1 MAKKLALIYLC
12 IDAVL
17 IAICA
22 YFGAVHV
29 LNSQV
34 ALISSSLIILASF
47 LGYKKRVAKKIAT
60 ADISAFDDVFDDNE
74 NSRIPSQDEVANLEN
89 SRIPSQDEVAKLG
102 NSRIPNENEAKNT
115 RNSRIPN
122 EKTPK
127 IPLRLYEFGSL
138 FSPLRLLGYVL
149 LILTFFILLKKELFE
164 PLSFL
169 AGIAVMPISAL
180 FSAVFI
186 KAK

>member
-17 IAICA
+17 ITICA

-60 ADISAFDDVFDDNE
+60 ADISAFDDVN
-74 NSRIPSQDEVANLEN
+74 EN

-102 NSRIPNENEAKNT
+102 NSRIPNENETKNA

-127 IPLRLYEFGSL
+127 IPLRLYEFGSV

-149 LILTFFILLKKELFE
+149 LILAFFILLKKELFE

>member
-12 IDAVL
+12 SDAVL
-17 IAICA
+17 IVICA

-60 ADISAFDDVFDDNE
+60 ADISAFDDVFDED
-74 NSRIPSQDEVANLEN
+74 EN

-102 NSRIPNENEAKNT
+102 NSRIPNENEAKNA

-127 IPLRLYEFGSL
+127 IPLRLYEFGSVL
-138 FSPLRLLGYVL
+138 SPLRLLGYVL
-149 LILTFFILLKKELFE
+149 LILAFFILLKKELFE

-180 FSAVFI
+180 FSALFI

>member
-34 ALISSSLIILASF
+34 SLISSSLIILASF
-47 LGYKKRVAKKIAT
+47 LGYKKRVEKKIAT
-60 ADISAFDDVFDDNE
+60 TDISAFDDVNE

-89 SRIPSQDEVAKLG
+89 SRIP
-102 NSRIPNENEAKNT
+102 NE
-115 RNSRIPN
+115 N

-127 IPLRLYEFGSL
+127 IPLRLYEFGSV

-149 LILTFFILLKKELFE
+149 LILAFFILLKKELFE

-186 KAK
+186 RAK

>member
-12 IDAVL
+12 SDAVL
-17 IAICA
+17 IVICA
-22 YFGAVHV
+22 YFGVVHV

-34 ALISSSLIILASF
+34 ALISSSFIILASF

-60 ADISAFDDVFDDNE
+60 ADISAFDDVFDD
-74 NSRIPSQDEVANLEN
+74 DEN

-102 NSRIPNENEAKNT
+102 NSRIPNKNEAKNA

-127 IPLRLYEFGSL
+127 IPLRLYEFGSV

-149 LILTFFILLKKELFE
+149 LILAFFILLKKELFE

-180 FSAVFI
+180 FSALFI

>member
-34 ALISSSLIILASF
+34 SLISSSLIILASF
-47 LGYKKRVAKKIAT
+47 LGYKKRVEKKIAT
-60 ADISAFDDVFDDNE
+60 TDISAFDDVNE
-74 NSRIPSQDEVANLEN
+74 NSKIPSQDEVANLEN
-89 SRIPSQDEVAKLG
+89 SRIPD
-102 NSRIPNENEAKNT
+102 ENEAKNA
-115 RNSRIPN
+115 RNSRISN

-127 IPLRLYEFGSL
+127 IPLRLYEFGSVL
-138 FSPLRLLGYVL
+138 SPLRLLGYVL

>member
-12 IDAVL
+12 SDAVL

-34 ALISSSLIILASF
+34 SLISSSLIILASF

-60 ADISAFDDVFDDNE
+60 ADISAFDDVFKDD
-74 NSRIPSQDEVANLEN
+74 EN

-102 NSRIPNENEAKNT
+102 NSRIPNENEAKND
-115 RNSRIPN
+115 RNSKIPN

-127 IPLRLYEFGSL
+127 IPLRLYEFGSV

-149 LILTFFILLKKELFE
+149 LILAFFILLKKELFE

>member
-12 IDAVL
+12 SDAVL
-17 IAICA
+17 IVICA

-34 ALISSSLIILASF
+34 SLISSSFIILASF

-60 ADISAFDDVFDDNE
+60 ADISAFDDVNE
-74 NSRIPSQDEVANLEN
+74 NSRIPSQDEVANL
-89 SRIPSQDEVAKLG
+89 G
-102 NSRIPNENEAKNT
+102 NSRIPNENEAKNA

-127 IPLRLYEFGSL
+127 IPLRLYEFGSV

-149 LILTFFILLKKELFE
+149 LILAFFILLKKELFE

-180 FSAVFI
+180 FSALFI

>member
-12 IDAVL
+12 SDAVL
-17 IAICA
+17 IVICA

-34 ALISSSLIILASF
+34 SLISSSLIILASF

-60 ADISAFDDVFDDNE
+60 TDISAFDDVNE
-74 NSRIPSQDEVANLEN
+74 NSKIPSQDEVANLEN
-89 SRIPSQDEVAKLG
+89 SRIP
-102 NSRIPNENEAKNT
+102 NENETKNA

-127 IPLRLYEFGSL
+127 IPLRLYEFGSVL
-138 FSPLRLLGYVL
+138 SPLRLLGYVL
-149 LILTFFILLKKELFE
+149 LILAFFILVKKELFE

>member
-12 IDAVL
+12 SDAVL
-17 IAICA
+17 IVICA

-74 NSRIPSQDEVANLEN
+74 NSRIPSQDEVA
-89 SRIPSQDEVAKLG
+89 KLG
-102 NSRIPNENEAKNT
+102 
-115 RNSRIPN
+115 NSRIPN

-149 LILTFFILLKKELFE
+149 LILAFFILLKKELFE

>member
-17 IAICA
+17 ITICA

-34 ALISSSLIILASF
+34 SLISSSLIILASF
-47 LGYKKRVAKKIAT
+47 LGYKKRVEKKIAT
-60 ADISAFDDVFDDNE
+60 TDISAFDDVNE
-74 NSRIPSQDEVANLEN
+74 NSKIPSQDEVANLEN
-89 SRIPSQDEVAKLG
+89 SRIP
-102 NSRIPNENEAKNT
+102 NENEAKNA

-127 IPLRLYEFGSL
+127 IPLRLYEFGSV

-149 LILTFFILLKKELFE
+149 LILAFFILLKKELFE

>member
-12 IDAVL
+12 SDAVL

-34 ALISSSLIILASF
+34 SLISSSLIILASF
-47 LGYKKRVAKKIAT
+47 LGYKKRVEKKIAT
-60 ADISAFDDVFDDNE
+60 ADISAFDDVNE
-74 NSRIPSQDEVANLEN
+74 NSKIPSQDEVANLEN
-89 SRIPSQDEVAKLG
+89 SRIP
-102 NSRIPNENEAKNT
+102 NENEAKNA
-115 RNSRIPN
+115 RNSRISN

-127 IPLRLYEFGSL
+127 IPLRLYEFGSVL
-138 FSPLRLLGYVL
+138 SPLRLLGYVL
-149 LILTFFILLKKELFE
+149 LILAFFILVKKELFE

>member
-12 IDAVL
+12 SNAVL

-60 ADISAFDDVFDDNE
+60 ADISAFDDVN
-74 NSRIPSQDEVANLEN
+74 EN

-102 NSRIPNENEAKNT
+102 NSRIPNENEAKNA

-138 FSPLRLLGYVL
+138 FSPLRLLGYIL
-149 LILTFFILLKKELFE
+149 LILAFFILLKKELFE

>member
-12 IDAVL
+12 SDAVL

-60 ADISAFDDVFDDNE
+60 ADISAFDDVN
-74 NSRIPSQDEVANLEN
+74 EN

-102 NSRIPNENEAKNT
+102 NSRIPNENEVKNA

-127 IPLRLYEFGSL
+127 IPLRLYEFGSV

-149 LILTFFILLKKELFE
+149 LILAFFILLKKELFE

>member
-22 YFGAVHV
+22 YFGAVYV

-34 ALISSSLIILASF
+34 ALIASSLIILASF
-47 LGYKKRVAKKIAT
+47 LGYKKCVAKKIAN
-60 ADISAFDDVFDDNE
+60 ADINAFDDVFDDE
-74 NSRIPSQDEVANLEN
+74 NSRIPSQDEVANL
-89 SRIPSQDEVAKLG
+89 G
-102 NSRIPNENEAKNT
+102 NSRIPNENEAKNA

-138 FSPLRLLGYVL
+138 FSPLRLLSYVL
-149 LILTFFILLKKELFE
+149 LILAFFILLKKELFE

>member
-12 IDAVL
+12 SDAVL

-34 ALISSSLIILASF
+34 ALISSSFIILASF
-47 LGYKKRVAKKIAT
+47 LGYKKRVEKKIAT
-60 ADISAFDDVFDDNE
+60 ADISAFDNVNE
-74 NSRIPSQDEVANLEN
+74 NSRIPSQDEVANLWN
-89 SRIPSQDEVAKLG
+89 SRIS
-102 NSRIPNENEAKNT
+102 
-115 RNSRIPN
+115 N

-127 IPLRLYEFGSL
+127 IPLRLYEFGSVL
-138 FSPLRLLGYVL
+138 SPLRLLGYVL
-149 LILTFFILLKKELFE
+149 LILAFFILLKKELFE

>member
-12 IDAVL
+12 SNAVL
-17 IAICA
+17 IVICA

-60 ADISAFDDVFDDNE
+60 ADISVFDDVFDD
-74 NSRIPSQDEVANLEN
+74 EN

-102 NSRIPNENEAKNT
+102 NSRIPNE
-115 RNSRIPN
+115 
-122 EKTPK
+122 KTPK
-127 IPLRLYEFGSL
+127 IPLRLYEFGSV

-149 LILTFFILLKKELFE
+149 LILAFFILLKKELFE

>member
-12 IDAVL
+12 SDAVL

-60 ADISAFDDVFDDNE
+60 ADISAFDDVNE

-89 SRIPSQDEVAKLG
+89 SRIP
-102 NSRIPNENEAKNT
+102 NENEAKNA

-127 IPLRLYEFGSL
+127 IPLRFYEFGSV
-138 FSPLRLLGYVL
+138 FSPLRLLAYVL
-149 LILTFFILLKKELFE
+149 LILAFFILVKKELFE

>member
-12 IDAVL
+12 SNAVL

-34 ALISSSLIILASF
+34 SLISSSFIILASF

-60 ADISAFDDVFDDNE
+60 ADISAFNDVNE
-74 NSRIPSQDEVANLEN
+74 NSK
-89 SRIPSQDEVAKLG
+89 IPSQDEVAKLG

-127 IPLRLYEFGSL
+127 ITLRLYEFGSV

-149 LILTFFILLKKELFE
+149 LILAFFILLKKELFE

-180 FSAVFI
+180 FSALFI

>member
-12 IDAVL
+12 SDAVL

-34 ALISSSLIILASF
+34 SLISSSLIILASF
-47 LGYKKRVAKKIAT
+47 LGYKKRIEKKIAN
-60 ADISAFDDVFDDNE
+60 ADISAFDDVNE
-74 NSRIPSQDEVANLEN
+74 NSRIPSQDEVANL
-89 SRIPSQDEVAKLG
+89 G
-102 NSRIPNENEAKNT
+102 NSRIPDENEAKNA

-138 FSPLRLLGYVL
+138 FSPLRLLGYIL
-149 LILTFFILLKKELFE
+149 LILAFFILVKKELFE

>member
-12 IDAVL
+12 SNAVL
-17 IAICA
+17 IVICA

-60 ADISAFDDVFDDNE
+60 ADISAFDDVNE
-74 NSRIPSQDEVANLEN
+74 NSK
-89 SRIPSQDEVAKLG
+89 IPSQDEVAKLG
-102 NSRIPNENEAKNT
+102 NSRIPNENEVKNA

-127 IPLRLYEFGSL
+127 IPLRLYEFGSV

-149 LILTFFILLKKELFE
+149 LILAFFILLKKELFE

>member
-1 MAKKLALIYLC
+1 MAKKIALIYLC

-34 ALISSSLIILASF
+34 SLISSSLIILASF
-47 LGYKKRVAKKIAT
+47 LGYKKRVEKKIAT
-60 ADISAFDDVFDDNE
+60 TDISAFDDIFDDVFVN
-74 NSRIPSQDEVANLEN
+74 EN

-102 NSRIPNENEAKNT
+102 NSRIPNENEAKNA
-115 RNSRIPN
+115 RNSRISN

-127 IPLRLYEFGSL
+127 IPLRLYEFGSV
-138 FSPLRLLGYVL
+138 FSPLRLLAYVL
-149 LILTFFILLKKELFE
+149 LILAFFILLKKELFE

>member
-12 IDAVL
+12 SNAVL
-17 IAICA
+17 IVICA

-47 LGYKKRVAKKIAT
+47 LGYKKRVAKKIAN
-60 ADISAFDDVFDDNE
+60 ADISAFDDVFDDVF
-74 NSRIPSQDEVANLEN
+74 D
-89 SRIPSQDEVAKLG
+89 DG
-102 NSRIPNENEAKNT
+102 NSRIPNENEAKNS

-127 IPLRLYEFGSL
+127 IPLRLYEFGSVL
-138 FSPLRLLGYVL
+138 SPLRLLGYVL
-149 LILTFFILLKKELFE
+149 LILAFFILLKKELFE

>member
-1 MAKKLALIYLC
+1 MVKKLALIYLC

-34 ALISSSLIILASF
+34 SLISSSLIILASF

-60 ADISAFDDVFDDNE
+60 ADISAFDDVFDD
-74 NSRIPSQDEVANLEN
+74 EN

-102 NSRIPNENEAKNT
+102 NSRIPNE
-115 RNSRIPN
+115 
-122 EKTPK
+122 KTPK
-127 IPLRLYEFGSL
+127 IPLRLYEFGSV

-149 LILTFFILLKKELFE
+149 LILAFFILVKKELFE

>member
-60 ADISAFDDVFDDNE
+60 ADISAFDDVNE
-74 NSRIPSQDEVANLEN
+74 NSRIPSQDEVANL
-89 SRIPSQDEVAKLG
+89 G
-102 NSRIPNENEAKNT
+102 NSRIPDENEAKNA

-127 IPLRLYEFGSL
+127 IPLRLYEFGSV

-149 LILTFFILLKKELFE
+149 LILAFFILLKKELFE

>member
-12 IDAVL
+12 SDAVL
-17 IAICA
+17 IVICA

-34 ALISSSLIILASF
+34 SLISSSLIILASF

-60 ADISAFDDVFDDNE
+60 TDISAFDDVNE
-74 NSRIPSQDEVANLEN
+74 NSRIPSQDEVANL
-89 SRIPSQDEVAKLG
+89 G
-102 NSRIPNENEAKNT
+102 NSRIPNENEAKNA
-115 RNSRIPN
+115 RNSRISN

-127 IPLRLYEFGSL
+127 IPLRLYEFGSVL
-138 FSPLRLLGYVL
+138 SPLRLLGYVL
-149 LILTFFILLKKELFE
+149 LILAFFILLKKELFE

>member
-1 MAKKLALIYLC
+1 MAKKIALIYLC

-34 ALISSSLIILASF
+34 SLISSSLIILASF
-47 LGYKKRVAKKIAT
+47 LGYKKRVAKKIAN
-60 ADISAFDDVFDDNE
+60 ADISAFDDVNE
-74 NSRIPSQDEVANLEN
+74 NSKIPSQDEVVNLE
-89 SRIPSQDEVAKLG
+89 
-102 NSRIPNENEAKNT
+102 NSRIPNENEAKNS

-127 IPLRLYEFGSL
+127 IPLRLYEFGSV
-138 FSPLRLLGYVL
+138 FSPLRLLAYVL
-149 LILTFFILLKKELFE
+149 LILAFFILLKKELFE

>member
-12 IDAVL
+12 SDAVL
-17 IAICA
+17 IVICA

-60 ADISAFDDVFDDNE
+60 ADISAFDDVN
-74 NSRIPSQDEVANLEN
+74 EN

-102 NSRIPNENEAKNT
+102 NSRIPNENEAKNA

-149 LILTFFILLKKELFE
+149 LILAFFILLKKELFE

>member
-12 IDAVL
+12 SDAVL
-17 IAICA
+17 IVICA

-60 ADISAFDDVFDDNE
+60 ADISAFDDVNE
-74 NSRIPSQDEVANLEN
+74 NSKIPSQDEVANLEN
-89 SRIPSQDEVAKLG
+89 SRIP
-102 NSRIPNENEAKNT
+102 NENEAKNAK
-115 RNSRIPN
+115 NSRISN

-127 IPLRLYEFGSL
+127 IPLRLYEFGSV
-138 FSPLRLLGYVL
+138 FSPLRLLAYVL
-149 LILTFFILLKKELFE
+149 LILAFFILLKKELFE

>member
-17 IAICA
+17 IVICA

-60 ADISAFDDVFDDNE
+60 ADISAFDDVN
-74 NSRIPSQDEVANLEN
+74 EN

-102 NSRIPNENEAKNT
+102 NSRIPNENEAKNA

-127 IPLRLYEFGSL
+127 IPLRLYEFGSV

-149 LILTFFILLKKELFE
+149 LILAFFILLKKELFE

>member
-47 LGYKKRVAKKIAT
+47 LGYKKRVEKKIAT
-60 ADISAFDDVFDDNE
+60 ADISAFDDVNE
-74 NSRIPSQDEVANLEN
+74 NSRIPSQDEVANL
-89 SRIPSQDEVAKLG
+89 G
-102 NSRIPNENEAKNT
+102 NSRIPDENEAKNA

-127 IPLRLYEFGSL
+127 IPLRLYEFGSVL
-138 FSPLRLLGYVL
+138 SPLRLLGYVL
-149 LILTFFILLKKELFE
+149 LILAFFILLKKELFE

>member
-12 IDAVL
+12 SDAVL

-60 ADISAFDDVFDDNE
+60 ADISAFDDVFDDEDE
-74 NSRIPSQDEVANLEN
+74 NSRIPSQDEVTNLEN
-89 SRIPSQDEVAKLG
+89 SRIPNENGAKNAM
-102 NSRIPNENEAKNT
+102 NSRIPNA
-115 RNSRIPN
+115 
-122 EKTPK
+122 KTPK
-127 IPLRLYEFGSL
+127 IPWRLYEFGSL

-149 LILTFFILLKKELFE
+149 LILAFFILLKKELFE

>member
-22 YFGAVHV
+22 YFGAVYV

-34 ALISSSLIILASF
+34 SLISSSLIILASF
-47 LGYKKRVAKKIAT
+47 LGYKKRVAKKIAN
-60 ADISAFDDVFDDNE
+60 ADISAFDDVNE

-89 SRIPSQDEVAKLG
+89 SRIP
-102 NSRIPNENEAKNT
+102 NENEAKNA
-115 RNSRIPN
+115 RNSRISN

-127 IPLRLYEFGSL
+127 IPLRLYEFGSVL
-138 FSPLRLLGYVL
+138 SPLRLLAYVL
-149 LILTFFILLKKELFE
+149 LILAFFILLKKELFE

>member
-12 IDAVL
+12 SNAVL

-22 YFGAVHV
+22 YFDAVHV

-102 NSRIPNENEAKNT
+102 NSRIPNE
-115 RNSRIPN
+115 
-122 EKTPK
+122 KTPK

>member
-12 IDAVL
+12 SNAVL

-34 ALISSSLIILASF
+34 ALISSSIIILASF

-60 ADISAFDDVFDDNE
+60 ADISAFDDVN
-74 NSRIPSQDEVANLEN
+74 EN

-127 IPLRLYEFGSL
+127 IPLRLYEFGSV

-149 LILTFFILLKKELFE
+149 LILAFFILLKKELFE

-180 FSAVFI
+180 FSALFI

>member
-12 IDAVL
+12 SDAVL
-17 IAICA
+17 IVICA

-60 ADISAFDDVFDDNE
+60 ADISAFDDVNE

-89 SRIPSQDEVAKLG
+89 SRIP
-102 NSRIPNENEAKNT
+102 NENETKNA

-127 IPLRLYEFGSL
+127 IPLRLYEFGSV

-149 LILTFFILLKKELFE
+149 LILAFFILLKKELFE

-180 FSAVFI
+180 FSALFI

>member
-1 MAKKLALIYLC
+1 MAKKLAFIYLC
-12 IDAVL
+12 SNAVL
-17 IAICA
+17 IVICA

-74 NSRIPSQDEVANLEN
+74 NSRIPSQDEVA
-89 SRIPSQDEVAKLG
+89 KLG
-102 NSRIPNENEAKNT
+102 TSRIPNENEAIYT

-149 LILTFFILLKKELFE
+149 LILAFFILLKKELFE

>member
-17 IAICA
+17 ITICA

-34 ALISSSLIILASF
+34 SLISSSLIILASF

-60 ADISAFDDVFDDNE
+60 ADISAFDDVNE
-74 NSRIPSQDEVANLEN
+74 NSRIPSQDEVANL
-89 SRIPSQDEVAKLG
+89 G
-102 NSRIPNENEAKNT
+102 NSRIPNENEAKNA

-149 LILTFFILLKKELFE
+149 LILAFFILLKKELFE

>member
-34 ALISSSLIILASF
+34 SLISSSLIILASF
-47 LGYKKRVAKKIAT
+47 LGYKKRVAKKIAN
-60 ADISAFDDVFDDNE
+60 ADISAFDDVNE

-89 SRIPSQDEVAKLG
+89 SRIP
-102 NSRIPNENEAKNT
+102 NENEAKNA
-115 RNSRIPN
+115 RNSRISN

-127 IPLRLYEFGSL
+127 IPLRLYEFGSV
-138 FSPLRLLGYVL
+138 FSPLRLLAYVL
-149 LILTFFILLKKELFE
+149 LILAFFILLKKELFE

>member
-12 IDAVL
+12 SDAVL
-17 IAICA
+17 IVICA

-34 ALISSSLIILASF
+34 SLISSSLIILASF

-60 ADISAFDDVFDDNE
+60 TDISAFDDVNE

-89 SRIPSQDEVAKLG
+89 SRIP
-102 NSRIPNENEAKNT
+102 NENEAKNA
-115 RNSRIPN
+115 RNSRISN

-127 IPLRLYEFGSL
+127 IPLRLYEFGSV
-138 FSPLRLLGYVL
+138 FSPLRLLAYVL
-149 LILTFFILLKKELFE
+149 LILAFFILLKKELFE